1 MHNGVL
7 EAKVWKLEEENKE
20 LKERI
25 DEIEKNITK
34 NDWVNNAMFKE
45 IMYWMKSTKEW
56 LSKLTEN
63 FSDLWTRKDSID
75 KIIEKIKKL
84 VPIK

>member
-84 VPIK
+84 LPIK